1 MARPKKVKNEDVEET
16 EESKK
21 PKSLIERMKARSTA
35 TSFIL
40 SDDEFPVK
48 RYISTGNYMLNA
60 LISADP
66 FLGAPTGRSIQLAG
80 QKGVGKTFVGL
91 ELMKNALNIHKDYI
105 GQILD
110 SEFAN
115 NDNRAQ
121 RERGLPTEQILWTG
135 IDTIEKTKTEII
147 TQLDNLV
154 KGDDCVMLIDSIG
167 MLPSE
172 KELIES
178 RTTVAEKRDMTRA
191 QALKSLFRTITMP
204 LGYKDVLLVAI
215 NHVYAATGSFIPHDV
230 VAGGGGPAY
239 GTSIIVIMSKSA
251 LKDGDEVVGSVI
263 RAKTEKNRFA
273 REKAEIR
280 FNIEFSGGINLYSGL
295 LEFCIDEELLVVP
308 KGGMPKS
315 GDIHKVKEFLFN
327 GKADKVLKYAQLTP
341 KFWEWY
347 LHDGGLADILREH
360 FKYSTI
366 ADQIDDDEFDPIL
379 LTE

>member
-1 MARPKKVKNEDVEET
+1 MARPKKANAEISEEI

-40 SDDEFPVK
+40 SDNEFPVK
-48 RYISTGNYMLNA
+48 RYISTGNYMLNC

-66 FLGAPTGRSIQLAG
+66 FLGAPTGRSIQFAG

-91 ELMKNALNIHKDYI
+91 EIMKNALNIHKEYI

-115 NDNRAQ
+115 SDDKSQ

-147 TQLDNLV
+147 TQLDDIV
-154 KGDDCVMLIDSIG
+154 KGEDCVMLIDSIG

-172 KELIES
+172 KELLEA
-178 RTTVAEKRDMTRA
+178 RTIVAEKKDMTRA

-204 LGYKDVLLVAI
+204 LGYKDVLMVVI
-215 NHVYAATGSFIPHDV
+215 NHTYASVGSFIPHDV

-251 LKDGDEVVGSVI
+251 LKDGDEVVGAVI

-273 REKAEIR
+273 KEKAEIR

-295 LEFCIDEELLVVP
+295 LEFCVDERWLIP
-308 KGGMPKS
+308 KGAIPKS
-315 GDIHKVKEFLFN
+315 GDIHKIKEFLFN
-327 GKADKVLKYAQLTP
+327 GREDKVLKYGQLTP

-360 FKYSTI
+360 FRYSTI
-366 ADQIDDDEFDPIL
+366 ADQIDEDNFDPIL

>member
-21 PKSLIERMKARSTA
+21 PKSLIERMKAKSTA

>member
-1 MARPKKVKNEDVEET
+1 MARTKKAKDEAVEEV
-16 EESKK
+16 EDSKK
-21 PKSLIERMKARSTA
+21 SKSLIERMKAKSTA

-40 SDDEFPVK
+40 SDNEFPVK

-91 ELMKNALNIHKDYI
+91 ELMKNALNIHKEYI

-115 NDNRAQ
+115 NDDKSQ
-121 RERGLPTEQILWTG
+121 RERGMPTEQILWTG

-172 KELIES
+172 KELVES
-178 RTTVAEKRDMTRA
+178 RTTVTEKKDMTRA

-204 LGYKDVLLVAI
+204 LGYKDVLLIAI
-215 NHVYAATGSFIPHDV
+215 NHTYVSVGSFIPHDV

-239 GTSIIVIMSKSA
+239 GTSIIVIMSKTA

-273 REKAEIR
+273 REKAEVR

-295 LEFCIDEELLVVP
+295 LEFCVDEGLIVP
-308 KGGMPKS
+308 KGAIPKS

-327 GKADKVLKYAQLTP
+327 GKEDKVLKYAQLTP

-347 LHDGGLADILREH
+347 LHDNGLTDILREH

-366 ADQIDDDEFDPIL
+366 ADQITEDDFDPIL

>member
-1 MARPKKVKNEDVEET
+1 
-16 EESKK
+16 
-21 PKSLIERMKARSTA
+21 MKARSTA

-91 ELMKNALNIHKDYI
+91 ELMKNALNSHKEYI

-121 RERGLPTEQILWTG
+121 KERGLPTDQILWTG

-154 KGDDCVMLIDSIG
+154 KGEDCVMLIDSIG

-191 QALKSLFRTITMP
+191 QSLKSLFRTITMP

-295 LEFCIDEELLVVP
+295 LEFCIDEGLLVVP

-315 GDIHKVKEFLFN
+315 GDIHKIKEFLFN
-327 GKADKVLKYAQLTP
+327 GKADKVLKYGQLTP

-366 ADQIDDDEFDPIL
+366 ADQIDEDDFDPIL
-379 LTE
+379 LTD

>member
-1 MARPKKVKNEDVEET
+1 
-16 EESKK
+16 
-21 PKSLIERMKARSTA
+21 
-35 TSFIL
+35 
-40 SDDEFPVK
+40 
-48 RYISTGNYMLNA
+48 
-60 LISADP
+60 
-66 FLGAPTGRSIQLAG
+66 
-80 QKGVGKTFVGL
+80 
-91 ELMKNALNIHKDYI
+91 MKNALNIHKDYI

>member
-1 MARPKKVKNEDVEET
+1 MAKPKKVKNEEEVET

-115 NDNRAQ
+115 NDNKAQ
-121 RERGLPTEQILWTG
+121 KERGLPTEQILWTG

>member
-1 MARPKKVKNEDVEET
+1 MAKPKKVKNEEVVET

>member
-21 PKSLIERMKARSTA
+21 PKSLIERMKAKSTA

-66 FLGAPTGRSIQLAG
+66 FLGAPTGRSIKLAG

>member
-1 MARPKKVKNEDVEET
+1 MAKPKKVKNEEEVET

>member
-1 MARPKKVKNEDVEET
+1 
-16 EESKK
+16 
-21 PKSLIERMKARSTA
+21 MKARSTA

-91 ELMKNALNIHKDYI
+91 EIMKNALNIHKEYI

-115 NDNRAQ
+115 SDDKSQ

-147 TQLDNLV
+147 TQLDDIV
-154 KGDDCVMLIDSIG
+154 KGEDCVMLIDSIG

-172 KELIES
+172 KELLEA
-178 RTTVAEKRDMTRA
+178 RTIVAEKKDMTRA

-204 LGYKDVLLVAI
+204 LGYKDVLMVVI
-215 NHVYAATGSFIPHDV
+215 NHTYASVGSFIPHDV

-251 LKDGDEVVGSVI
+251 LKDGDEVVGAVI

-273 REKAEIR
+273 KEKAEIR

-295 LEFCIDEELLVVP
+295 LEFCVDERWLIP
-308 KGGMPKS
+308 KGAIPKS
-315 GDIHKVKEFLFN
+315 GDIHKIKEFLFN
-327 GKADKVLKYAQLTP
+327 GREDKVLKYGQLTP

-360 FKYSTI
+360 FRYSTI
-366 ADQIDDDEFDPIL
+366 ADQIDEDNFDPIL

>member
-1 MARPKKVKNEDVEET
+1 MAKPKKVKNEEEVET

-91 ELMKNALNIHKDYI
+91 ELMKNTLNIHKDYI